1 MEKEGETLVTVIQY
15 SRCNELLYFVGIKE
29 CKVVMTKEKRSVKE
43 VTTVNMQPAN
53 NFNIAA

>member
-29 CKVVMTKEKRSVKE
+29 CKVVMTKENRSVKE
-43 VTTVNMQPAN
+43 VATVKVVSGCWW
-53 NFNIAA
+53 